1 MKVKI
6 TVEENGKQFDLIR
19 EVSMSGSVQI
29 GIGIVPLKELAS
41 WIPTMYPKARLV
53 RVEEV
58 E

>member
-6 TVEENGKQFDLIR
+6 TVEENGKQFDLVR
-19 EVSMSGSVQI
+19 EVSMGAVHV
-29 GIGIVPLKELAS
+29 GVGIVPLKELAS

-58 E
+58 K